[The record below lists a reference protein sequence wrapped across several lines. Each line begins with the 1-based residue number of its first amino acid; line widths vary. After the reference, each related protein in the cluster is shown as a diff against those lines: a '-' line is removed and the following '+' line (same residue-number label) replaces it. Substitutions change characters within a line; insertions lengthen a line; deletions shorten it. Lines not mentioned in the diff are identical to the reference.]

1 MKKIAVIFM
10 IGLLFTSTLLSAQ
23 NNGNESNE
31 NKKLSYSIFNEYG
44 YYFSPMS
51 MPLHDTYDGSILAGF
66 ATTMVNNL
74 TLNKNMHFG
83 FGLGFEFDSEGGM
96 NAPLFFNF
104 RNYFGKSDS
113 KFRPMINAAMGMR
126 ICYGEERRYVYTW
139 NEYYGVWDSY
149 VINKNVTKMGVYATF
164 GGGFRAGAFSF
175 HAAYFLKSGVNTF
188 SMGLEMK
195 VGLVF

>member
-23 NNGNESNE
+23 DYE

-51 MPLHDTYDGSILAGF
+51 MPLNNSDYGGILAGF
-66 ATTMVNNL
+66 TTTVVNNL

-83 FGLGFEFDSEGGM
+83 LGLGFEFDSDGGM

-104 RNYFGKSDS
+104 RNYFGNSNN
-113 KFRPMINAAMGMR
+113 KFRPMVNAAIGMR
-126 ICYGEERRYVYTW
+126 ICAGEERGYIYTW
-139 NEYYGVWDSY
+139 NEYFGAWESY
-149 VINKNVTKMGVYATF
+149 VTNFDVTRVGAYATF

-175 HAAYFLKSGVNTF
+175 HAAYFLKSGINVF